1 MTTTLITRTE
11 AQEDSNAILTG
22 LGTSMSEVTG
32 SLLASADGHP
42 LASNLNAKQ
51 EKTTAAIVASSFALG
66 QKLAEVGGSTSAEEM
81 IVRHDNGYVALY
93 AVGSDAALV
102 VVATE
107 TINLGMLKLKS
118 AVAVTELGI
127 LIPSLYT
134 RGVAQP

>member
-1 MTTTLITRTE
+1 
-11 AQEDSNAILTG
+11 
-22 LGTSMSEVTG
+22 
-32 SLLASADGHP
+32 
-42 LASNLNAKQ
+42 
-51 EKTTAAIVASSFALG
+51 
-66 QKLAEVGGSTSAEEM
+66 M